1 MFKSII
7 DEYHS
12 YLHSFAKDSAS
23 KHANAVDQT
32 VSLNACFTLRAG
44 FRETV
49 ANFST
54 HAPT

>member
-12 YLHSFAKDSAS
+12 YLDSFAKDSTS

-32 VSLNACFTLRAG
+32 ISLNACSTLWAG
-44 FRETV
+44 FSETIV
-49 ANFST
+49 NFST